1 MELFVEFK
9 RGSTSDPF
17 NMDGKVPFPK
27 AFETTCAS
35 RGQMVLYA
43 TRLQMYQFR
52 TFVFSVGI
60 FGNVARLF
68 RWDRSGAIVSA
79 PIMYA
84 EEGNRELS
92 EFFYRL
98 NLTDRAQRGWD
109 PTVSD
114 ATSKEAED
122 FDQAIET
129 VVGDGENKL
138 FENLLESVGDKANY
152 PRKKVDVLDPSGGQ
166 ISYIVGRSMMYPKS
180 PTGRCTRG
188 FVAMDMKAK
197 KLTFLKD
204 SWRPDIAGVKSES
217 HWYNMLKGARNIAAF
232 SHGSDVG
239 KVVVRKTRGM
249 KNGIQPQRTLTQKYA
264 MKFSGIEN
272 MMGYVHYRIVQC
284 EFYVPLTMFRDSKHL
299 TEIMYD
305 VLLGKRRPSIS
316 LALPLIPFSVAIED
330 LLKKGILHRDI
341 SINNIMITIFGRG
354 RLIDFDLARGV
365 ECSVARRTIRTVC
378 FRPFSPR
385 QLRSTNKVLVNAIG
399 HVAVHVHG
407 LTLHPWKG
415 PRTVR

>member
-27 AFETTCAS
+27 TFETTCAS

-239 KVVVRKTRGM
+239 RVVVRKGATTRGRQ
-249 KNGIQPQRTLTQKYA
+249 NGIQPQRTLTQNYA
-264 MKFSGIEN
+264 MKFSGIDN

-305 VLLGKRRPSIS
+305 VLLGKTFPSISQALAAHSVLYSNRRPSR
-316 LALPLIPFSVAIED
+316 
-330 LLKKGILHRDI
+330 KRDPP
-341 SINNIMITIFGRG
+341 SRHQHQQHNDHHPRPRPSD
-354 RLIDFDLARGV
+354 RL
-365 ECSVARRTIRTVC
+365 
-378 FRPFSPR
+378 
-385 QLRSTNKVLVNAIG
+385 
-399 HVAVHVHG
+399 
-407 LTLHPWKG
+407 
-415 PRTVR
+415 